1 MHLTL
6 VVLFS
11 YPVRFTFPPYI
22 NRIVY
27 HCRAQTS
34 PFSLLYTL
42 HHRPT
47 FTFVFLTTRK
57 HVHARARAHTT
68 HTRIQHTDTLD
79 VILFLHTCMHPHTC
93 STCWFDRLKFS
104 LVH

>member
-57 HVHARARAHTT
+57 HVHARARAHHTHTYTT
-68 HTRIQHTDTLD
+68 HKHTRRYI
-79 VILFLHTCMHPHTC
+79 ILAHMHASSYLFHLLAR
-93 STCWFDRLKFS
+93 SFKI
-104 LVH
+104 